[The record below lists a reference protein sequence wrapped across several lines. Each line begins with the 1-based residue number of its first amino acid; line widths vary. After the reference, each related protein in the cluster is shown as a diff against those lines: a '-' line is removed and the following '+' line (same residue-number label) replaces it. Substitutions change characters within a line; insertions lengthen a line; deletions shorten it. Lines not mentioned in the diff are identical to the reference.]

1 MIVLD
6 THAWLWWVSKPANLS
21 RAARHRI
28 GAESR
33 IGVCAISCL
42 EVATAV
48 EKRRISLDREPIEWL
63 EQALAQPKVELM
75 PLTPPIA
82 VKATQLGRDFPGD
95 PANRLIV
102 ATTILESATLITKD
116 SRIRDYLAVN
126 TIW

>member
-1 MIVLD
+1 MCDQLPRGGN
-6 THAWLWWVSKPANLS
+6 SS
-21 RAARHRI
+21 RKETDQPGPRA
-28 GAESR
+28 
-33 IGVCAISCL
+33 
-42 EVATAV
+42 
-48 EKRRISLDREPIEWL
+48 DRVV